1 MNNYFMPH
9 AKKKFFIEPSKVIY
23 IYIERERK
31 KKRNTYFYSKNG
43 ENKGGIIVLGW
54 ELDTFFF
61 WKEFQLMTFTSN
73 TSSLSSD

>member
-23 IYIERERK
+23 IYIYRDRERE

-43 ENKGGIIVLGW
+43 ENKGGIIVLG
-54 ELDTFFF
+54 
-61 WKEFQLMTFTSN
+61 
-73 TSSLSSD
+73 

>member
-23 IYIERERK
+23 IYRERERERE

-43 ENKGGIIVLGW
+43 ENKGGIIVLG
-54 ELDTFFF
+54 
-61 WKEFQLMTFTSN
+61 
-73 TSSLSSD
+73 